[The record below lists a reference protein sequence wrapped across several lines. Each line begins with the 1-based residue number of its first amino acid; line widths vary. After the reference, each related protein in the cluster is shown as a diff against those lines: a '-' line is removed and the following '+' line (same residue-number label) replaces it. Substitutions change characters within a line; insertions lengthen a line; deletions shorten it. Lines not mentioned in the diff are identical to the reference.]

1 MGLFWLV
8 NERLVVSTNTGDVV
22 PTGVNM
28 IKAPMI
34 WEKANYGK
42 GVVIAILDTGCQI
55 DHPDLAE
62 NIIGGRNFTSD
73 YESDIANFADNN
85 SHGTHIAGIIAAA
98 KNGKGVIGVAPKA
111 SLLILKV
118 VNGDGQTKYQSIID
132 AIYYAINWRGENGER
147 VRVIMMSL
155 GGRKDDVNLYNAVK
169 TAISQQILIVCAAGN
184 YGDGNFDTT
193 EKIYPGIYNEVVQV
207 GAVNSKK
214 KIEYFSNTNNQIDL
228 VAPGRDI
235 LSTTPRNGY
244 KTLSGTSMAAPHVA
258 GAAALIIN
266 IIEKEFKRTMT
277 EAEIY
282 AQIIKRTVSLGL
294 AASAEGN
301 GLLDLSK

>member
-1 MGLFWLV
+1 M
-8 NERLVVSTNTGDVV
+8 
-22 PTGVNM
+22 
-28 IKAPMI
+28 
-34 WEKANYGK
+34 
-42 GVVIAILDTGCQI
+42 
-55 DHPDLAE
+55 
-62 NIIGGRNFTSD
+62 
-73 YESDIANFADNN
+73 
-85 SHGTHIAGIIAAA
+85 
-98 KNGKGVIGVAPKA
+98 
-111 SLLILKV
+111 LILKV
-118 VNGDGQTKYQSIID
+118 VNGDGQTKYQSIIN

-294 AASAEGN
+294 EASAEGN